1 MDALTT
7 IYTTLETLQEEGKL
21 TDGVYL
27 AAMNALQVVYNS
39 VPRPPPTATAVVAP
53 ATGEPPAWK
62 TQWQSLFSSPWPVHF
77 NSHCPDH
84 IRTLLTAICQ
94 WAAIPPASRPIF
106 EKVLT
111 PPELWIAHGMPAPDP
126 AHHYRP
132 VECAMDYLTF
142 WMIGGTHVWADGALE
157 EALRNDTG
165 VRDNR
170 LARAIK
176 QLGFWQKEF
185 AHFADL
191 AEFSPA
197 SGKMTRWL
205 HERTSGLYGGLRRR
219 RGRGWATE
227 PTDTTRLHRVRITF
241 PAIVDTTEW
250 SAEFWTPR
258 VQLGRTHL
266 TRTMTVLRVIAA
278 FLHGGEFQREM
289 VWCSLTERSYGP
301 HSGLLADWS
310 TDRGM
315 DLVVSGITGST
326 RQMRRT
332 YVASRPDNLT
342 GPWVTVTYQD
352 PLNTGGPEE
361 VVENATE

>member
-39 VPRPPPTATAVVAP
+39 VPRPPPTATIAAAYVSA

-62 TQWQSLFSSPWPVHF
+62 TQWQSLFSSPWPVNF

-94 WAAIPPASRPIF
+94 WAAISPASRPAF
-106 EKVLT
+106 KTTLT

-142 WMIGGTHVWADGALE
+142 WMIGGNHVWADGALE

-170 LARAIK
+170 LSRSIAGLK
-176 QLGFWQKEF
+176 GWQEQF
-185 AHFADL
+185 AHFASL
-191 AEFSPA
+191 AEFSP
-197 SGKMTRWL
+197 SNGKMARWL
-205 HERTSGLYGGLRRR
+205 YDRTDGLLGGLRRR
-219 RGRGWATE
+219 KGRGWATV
-227 PTDTTRLHRVRITF
+227 PTDTTRLHRVHLTF
-241 PAIVDTTEW
+241 PHINGDLEW
-250 SAEFWTPR
+250 AAEFWTPR
-258 VQLGRTHL
+258 VQLGRTGL
-266 TRTMTVLRVIAA
+266 TTTLTSLRVIAS

-289 VWCSLTERSYGP
+289 VWCSLRRDLSGP
-301 HSGLLADWS
+301 AHWS
-310 TDRGM
+310 PSTTGM
-315 DLVVSGITGST
+315 ELVVSGITGST

-332 YVASRPDNLT
+332 YIASRPDNLT